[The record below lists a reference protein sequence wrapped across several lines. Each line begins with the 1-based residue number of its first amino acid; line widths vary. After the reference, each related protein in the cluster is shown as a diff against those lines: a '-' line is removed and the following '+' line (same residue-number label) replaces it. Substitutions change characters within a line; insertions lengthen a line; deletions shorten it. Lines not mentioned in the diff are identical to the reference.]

1 MLDSRDRWVSSA
13 LWANAMGRRPR
24 AQEARLHMTSAY
36 GISRDSLDEIAYL
49 NADKNKSS
57 VSRKLRA
64 HNTYDGWPRAQED
77 THNAHREQM

>member
-13 LWANAMGRRPR
+13 LWECDGAPAKGTRG
-24 AQEARLHMTSAY
+24 EKAY
-36 GISRDSLDEIAYL
+36 GAYPATLDEIAYL
-49 NADKNKSS
+49 EPNAYKNKSP